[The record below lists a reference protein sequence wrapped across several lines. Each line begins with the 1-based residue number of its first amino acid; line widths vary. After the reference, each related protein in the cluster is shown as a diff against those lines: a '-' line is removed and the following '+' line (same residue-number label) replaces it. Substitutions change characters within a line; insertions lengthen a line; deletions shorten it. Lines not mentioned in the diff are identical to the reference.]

1 MRYHGHPRR
10 PERPERAEA
19 LARRRPSRRPSY
31 RSVVTVAGAATA
43 VLTVA
48 TGVYLAASPAP
59 GPPAAA
65 PTVAPSGADPSG
77 AGPSGADPSGSDPT
91 VAAPTAAAPTAAV
104 AAVAEPAPPQRVPQ
118 GAARAAEAPKGE
130 AAGFVQD
137 VVGLVNAEREKAGCG
152 SLREEPRLRAAA
164 QKHADDMSARDYYA
178 HDSPEGRNGGDRM
191 SDAGYEW
198 SAWAENIHRGPKAPS
213 AAMADWM
220 ESSGHRANILNCAF
234 KDVGVGVALG
244 ADGPW
249 WVQTF
254 GAKR

>member
-10 PERPERAEA
+10 PERPERPERAEA
-19 LARRRPSRRPSY
+19 LSRRRPPRRPPYGSF
-31 RSVVTVAGAATA
+31 VTVAGAATA

-59 GPPAAA
+59 ARPAAA
-65 PTVAPSGADPSG
+65 PTVAPSGAVPTVAGPSG
-77 AGPSGADPSGSDPT
+77 AGPA
-91 VAAPTAAAPTAAV
+91 AAAP
-104 AAVAEPAPPQRVPQ
+104 AVAEPAPPQRVPQ

-152 SLREEPRLRAAA
+152 PLRDEPHLRAAA

-178 HDSPEGRNGGDRM
+178 HDSPEGRNGGERM

-198 SAWAENIHRGPKAPS
+198 SAWAENIHRGPKTPG

-234 KDVGVGVALG
+234 KDIGVGVALG